1 MNYYQNHTMHFIL
14 ELNELLPKPYN
25 ALEFANRRFSSN
37 MPFIKTS
44 QTDHAYLRVIL
55 IDQTKWQT
63 KPEKCHDMQML
74 NIFE

>member
-1 MNYYQNHTMHFIL
+1 
-14 ELNELLPKPYN
+14 
-25 ALEFANRRFSSN
+25 